1 MRSKDVLRQP
11 YRPIPKQPPG
21 GRPAQQ
27 GEAHGAGRAASL
39 WLGRQWGAHP
49 RTGARLQCFAALC
62 GNLAL
67 GFSLFGACAL
77 HVCLFHFSK
86 KCHCFINLRNFRSP
100 SSPWRGRWS
109 WLGLVCTPPGLVK
122 WGLPPCRNRSA
133 PAQGVLLENK
143 IRLPT
148 ATGAAQSSFLLL
160 GFLSSF
166 AKLVTESAAL
176 C

>member
-1 MRSKDVLRQP
+1 M
-11 YRPIPKQPPG
+11 
-21 GRPAQQ
+21 A
-27 GEAHGAGRAASL
+27 AGRAAAP
-39 WLGRQWGAHP
+39 WLGRQRGAQP
-49 RTGARLQCFAALC
+49 RTGARLQRFAAFC
-62 GNLAL
+62 GNLVW
-67 GFSLFGACAL
+67 GFSLCGARAL

-86 KCHCFINLRNFRSP
+86 KCHYFINMRNFRSP
-100 SSPWRGRWS
+100 PPPWRGRWS

-122 WGLPPCRNRSA
+122 WGLPPCRNPSA

-143 IRLPT
+143 VRLPI

-166 AKLVTESAAL
+166 AKLVSGSAAL

>member
-1 MRSKDVLRQP
+1 MFSGSPTDPFQNSRQ
-11 YRPIPKQPPG
+11 
-21 GRPAQQ
+21 A
-27 GEAHGAGRAASL
+27 GALLSRERHMGQGRAASL

-100 SSPWRGRWS
+100 SPPWRGRWS
-109 WLGLVCTPPGLVK
+109 WLGLVCIPPGLVK